1 MNSNAKLAW
10 CAALLAAAHAAIGL
24 AGFVAPYDYA
34 EQHRAYPYAP
44 PMRPRFV
51 DAGGSFHLRP
61 FVYAL
66 VPDGAGGYRENRASV
81 CPVRFFTHGRL
92 FGMDEPGALFLLG
105 TDDNGRDVF
114 SRLLYGGRV
123 SLLTGLG
130 ATLLAL
136 ALGLAAGTA
145 AGYFGGWMDRLLM
158 RGGELV
164 LALPWLYVLL
174 GARAFLPLR
183 ITTAQ
188 SVLLLVVIIGGI
200 GWVRPARL
208 VRGAALSARER
219 GFVEAARG
227 FGATDAY
234 LIRRHVLP
242 MTFGVALTQATVLI
256 PQFMLAEVTLS
267 FLGLGVGEPVPSWG
281 TMLAEARQYH
291 ALVSHAWLLAPAL
304 AAIPILFGYLWLADA
319 LMERQRA
326 Q

>member
-10 CAALLAAAHAAIGL
+10 CAALLGAAHAAIAL

-44 PMRPRFV
+44 PVRVRFV
-51 DAGGSFHLRP
+51 DSGGIFHARP

-66 VPDGAGGYRENRASV
+66 SPEDSGGYQEDATRV
-81 CPVRFFTHGRL
+81 CPIHFFVHGRL
-92 FGMDEPGALFLLG
+92 FGADGPGTLFLLG
-105 TDDNGRDVF
+105 TDGNGRDVL

-130 ATLLAL
+130 AAFLAL
-136 ALGLAAGTA
+136 ALGMAVGVT
-145 AGYFGGWMDRLLM
+145 AGYFGGWLDGLLM

-164 LALPWLYVLL
+164 MTLPWLYVLL
-174 GARAFLPLR
+174 GARAFLPMR
-183 ITTAQ
+183 ITTGQ
-188 SVLLLVVIIGGI
+188 SILLLVIIIGGI

-208 VRGAALSARER
+208 IRGAALSARES

-227 FGATDAY
+227 FGASDAY

-267 FLGLGVGEPVPSWG
+267 FLGLGIGEPVPSWG

-291 ALVSHAWLLAPAL
+291 ALVSHTWLLAPAL
-304 AAIPILFGYLWLADA
+304 AAIPILFGYLWLADE
-319 LMERQRA
+319 LMERRRA
-326 Q
+326 